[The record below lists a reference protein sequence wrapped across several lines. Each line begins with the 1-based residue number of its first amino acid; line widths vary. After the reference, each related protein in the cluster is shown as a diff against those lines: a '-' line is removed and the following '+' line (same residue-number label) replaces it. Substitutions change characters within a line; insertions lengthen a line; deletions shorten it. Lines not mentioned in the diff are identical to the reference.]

1 MTHDLKT
8 WPEFFERLW
17 SGEKTFELRKN
28 DRGFRV
34 GHTLL
39 LQEWTQRTGYAGRE
53 ITAIVTY
60 ILGGLGLKD
69 GWVVMAIKTIEKK
82 RVKP

>member
-1 MTHDLKT
+1 MTHDLKS
-8 WPEFFERLW
+8 WPEFFNRLW
-17 SGEKTFELRKN
+17 SGEKTFEIRKN

-39 LQEWTQRTGYAGRE
+39 LREWTQRYGYTGRE
-53 ITAIVTY
+53 ITSTVTY

-69 GWVVMAIKTIEKK
+69 GWVVMALKQEFKK
-82 RVKP
+82 VK

>member
-1 MTHDLKT
+1 MMTHDLKT

-39 LQEWTQRTGYAGRE
+39 LQEWTQRTGYTGRE
-53 ITAIVTY
+53 ITATVTY

-69 GWVVMAIKTIEKK
+69 GWVVMAIKPIED
-82 RVKP
+82 KP